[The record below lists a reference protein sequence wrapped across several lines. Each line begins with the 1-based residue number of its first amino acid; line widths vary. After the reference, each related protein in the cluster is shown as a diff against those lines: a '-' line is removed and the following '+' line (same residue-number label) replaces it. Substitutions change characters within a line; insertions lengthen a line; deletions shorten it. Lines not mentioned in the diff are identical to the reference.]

1 MNEAK
6 LVDDIRAALKS
17 GTAHAEV
24 PRLGPGYA
32 QARAEAKRRLEKCV
46 ELLRLK
52 KDNAALQEAQFNPPL
67 MNVVEVLSFP
77 QAREWEEMMEMAG
90 IPPGLG
96 FDARHIDMV
105 GNLYTKKIDGSD
117 PLYKDLALAM
127 RRKDFDQALV
137 ILRLI
142 RRKNPGDKNA
152 ADQIAKV
159 EKRVQTRRLEELGAI
174 VEAKDEGGFADAM
187 GFFESEPWETKPAG
201 ALWEGAILY
210 QAEIEKKKAL
220 ARCKQ
225 LIEQVEETRRKG
237 NWQQTAGILT
247 TVRSLISANGF
258 ALDEEF
264 PGAPEKSY
272 KTVVELCGKWVNQRT
287 AKEKKN
293 REEKS
298 RLDRLQVTLRKIQ
311 DKEIGRKRPTAE
323 LRADLAELSS
333 VARDLQDAGQSL
345 SDKALQAFNRSLEKL
360 RADIARRQKNLRLM
374 IAAGC
379 VAVLAVAIPT
389 FMAIAASLERGDQLE
404 QLNKGVAGIENTV
417 ELEAFLNSFEKNHPG
432 RETDPGFVAE
442 FQKGRGLVKKAKEV
456 LEDFSERAQTL
467 QATLA
472 NLEKPQEMGPLQND
486 RQAIWEDLPKL
497 NVAYRQS
504 EEERLRQIDL
514 LWNDKRDNL
523 QSKIAGGLGQQLN
536 EANAFADNNTSLEL
550 AAGALKENLKLLN
563 RKLIALET
571 ELADIAGVE
580 GLGLSKGQQDLLASL
595 RSTYDGR
602 MKTLSDY
609 DAVLASMGTVDSV
622 ESLFAV
628 CQKILGSGLL
638 NEPATQKAKE
648 ILQNK
653 GALEGLPATVF
664 MPKNPANWESFAGE
678 ISGSYKPETVL
689 GEETEVLKKLF
700 LDKRLKRVQSHQLVK
715 VNYSEMVKKKVNA
728 GWSLK
733 NPPKESRTA
742 WTLGQPADPLI
753 NFKGGA
759 RNSIGINPNPGK
771 YEMAQAAQQIVGGT
785 TEIIT
790 YSSQW
795 TGVENT
801 DLKPIGDSVRVTGEV
816 LLGGKHF
823 EGLSKLSFESSY
835 LFPDSPGKGTVMALF
850 DLPQVNR
857 PLLQFLDELK
867 VAPID
872 PLIKALIHLRFME
885 TMSIRPHEW
894 GLKNEPTGKLASLH
908 DYESLKK
915 LCGGMDLVAEWY
927 KVLSSGKETANR
939 QKIASF
945 YAQTISRSYY
955 KEARFF
961 EKFWKLLLKADFKY
975 HGYCKLD
982 DSWSKPLAEPAWAIG
997 NRTKG
1002 LEIVRAGGGEAIPLS
1017 PILTLNLSIPEVLLE
1032 ARSHASMSGP
1042 KDPDYVRIKPLL
1054 PYPFPL
1060 YPEK

>member
-17 GTAHAEV
+17 GTAEAEV

-32 QARAEAKRRLEKCV
+32 QARAEARRRLEKCV
-46 ELLRLK
+46 ELVRLK
-52 KDNAALQEAQFNPPL
+52 KDTAALQEAQFNPPL
-67 MNVVEVLSFP
+67 MDVVEVLSFS
-77 QAREWEEMMEMAG
+77 QAREWEEMMELAG

-96 FDARHIDMV
+96 FDAGHIEMV

-127 RRKDFDQALV
+127 RTKDFDQALV

-142 RRKNPGDKNA
+142 RRKNPGDNNA
-152 ADQIAKV
+152 ASQIAKV
-159 EKRVQTRRLEELGAI
+159 EKRVQTRRLEELGVI
-174 VEAKDEGGFADAM
+174 VEAKDETGFADAM
-187 GFFESEPWETKPAG
+187 GFFESEPWENKPEG
-201 ALWEGAILY
+201 ALWERAVIY
-210 QAEIEKKKAL
+210 QAELEKKKAL

-225 LIEQVEETRRKG
+225 LIEQAEETRRKG
-237 NWQQTAGILT
+237 NWQQASGILT
-247 TVRSLISANGF
+247 TVRSLVSANGF

-264 PGAPEKSY
+264 PEAPEKSY
-272 KTVVELCGKWVNQRT
+272 KAIVDLCGKWVKEET
-287 AKEKKN
+287 AKEKRK

-298 RLDRLQVTLRKIQ
+298 RLDRLQMTLRKIQ
-311 DKEIGRKRPTAE
+311 DKEIGSKRPTAE

-333 VARDLQDAGQSL
+333 VARDLQEAGQSL

-360 RADIARRQKNLRLM
+360 RATIARRQKNLRLM

-389 FMAIAASLERGDQLE
+389 FMAIAASLERGDELE
-404 QLNKGVAGIENTV
+404 QLGKGVAGIENAV
-417 ELEAFLNSFEKNHPG
+417 ELEGFLDSFEKNHPD
-432 RETDPGFVAE
+432 RETDPEFVAE

-467 QATLA
+467 QVTLA
-472 NLEKPQEMGPLQND
+472 NLEKPQEMRPLAND

-523 QSKIAGGLGQQLN
+523 QSEIAGRLGLQLN
-536 EANAFADNNTSLEL
+536 EANAFADDNTSLEL
-550 AAGALKENLKLLN
+550 AADALKENLKVLN

-571 ELADIAGVE
+571 EIADIAGVE

-622 ESLFAV
+622 ESLFSV
-628 CQKILGSGLL
+628 CQKLLESGLS
-638 NEPATQKAKE
+638 NEPAAQKAKE

-664 MPKNPANWESFAGE
+664 MSQNPANWATFAGE
-678 ISGSYKPETVL
+678 ISGSYKPVAVL
-689 GEETEVLKKLF
+689 DKETEVLKKLF
-700 LDKRLKRVQSHQLVK
+700 LDKRLKGVQAHQLVK
-715 VNYSEMVKKKVNA
+715 VNYAEMEKEHEGYRLDKAPEDVRKV
-728 GWSLK
+728 
-733 NPPKESRTA
+733 
-742 WTLGQPADPLI
+742 WTLGQPAEPTLE
-753 NFKGGA
+753 FKSGTGA
-759 RNSIGINPNPGK
+759 GS
-771 YEMAQAAQQIVGGT
+771 YTMAQAAQQIVGGT
-785 TEIIT
+785 FEIKT
-790 YSSQW
+790 YSSKW
-795 TGVENT
+795 EGVDRN
-801 DLKPIGDSVRVTGEV
+801 LKKIGGSVRVTGEV
-816 LLGGKHF
+816 LMGGKHF
-823 EGLSKLSFESSY
+823 EGFSQLSYESSY
-835 LFPDSPGKGTVMALF
+835 LFPDPPGKGTVIGLF
-850 DLPQVNR
+850 DLPQVKR

-867 VAPID
+867 IAPID
-872 PLIKALIHLRFME
+872 PLIKAHIHLRFME

-894 GLKNEPTGKLASLH
+894 GLKNEPTGNLASLH

-915 LCGGMDLVAEWY
+915 LCGGLDLVAEWY

-945 YAQTISRSYY
+945 YEQTKSKSYY

-982 DSWSKPLAEPAWAIG
+982 DTWSKPLDAPAWAIG

-1002 LEIVRAGGGEAIPLS
+1002 LEIVRARGGEAIPFS
-1017 PILTLNLSIPEVLLE
+1017 PIMTLNLSIPGILVE
-1032 ARSHASMSGP
+1032 ARNHAKMTGAS
-1042 KDPDYVRIKPLL
+1042 DPDYVRIKPLL

-1060 YPEK
+1060 YPER